1 MAEGRD
7 ESFDSGMFQSKF
19 IHCCITF
26 ICTRTLITIDSCRL
40 DFFVDMD
47 VNEEILN
54 EANGTYLIFHFM
66 CDKKM
71 TVPYLYLY
79 HKRFQTYQ

>member
-7 ESFDSGMFQSKF
+7 ESFDSGMFQRKF

-26 ICTRTLITIDSCRL
+26 ICTPRTLITIDSCRL

-47 VNEEILN
+47 VNDDILMGLMVRTSYF
-54 EANGTYLIFHFM
+54 ASCVT
-66 CDKKM
+66 KK
-71 TVPYLYLY
+71 
-79 HKRFQTYQ
+79 